1 MEENL
6 TFEERWKLLLS
17 SSVEK
22 LKTLTDAD
30 GKDAQIR
37 ELWTDVNRFVTIMA
51 IPKEVRSS
59 MRKTLWKMAR
69 KSSWKQ
75 AGTIVLYLLF
85 TFLPRRFYRNVNTQH
100 WFKERLGRS

>member
-6 TFEERWKLLLS
+6 TFEERWKNLLS
-17 SSVEK
+17 NSVQK
-22 LKTLTDAD
+22 LKTLTNAND
-30 GKDAQIR
+30 KDAQVR
-37 ELWTDVNRFVTIMA
+37 ELWCDVNRFVTIMA
-51 IPKEVRSS
+51 VPKEVRSS

-85 TFLPRRFYRNVNTQH
+85 TFLPRRFYRNVNTQR
-100 WFKERLGRS
+100 WFKDRLGK